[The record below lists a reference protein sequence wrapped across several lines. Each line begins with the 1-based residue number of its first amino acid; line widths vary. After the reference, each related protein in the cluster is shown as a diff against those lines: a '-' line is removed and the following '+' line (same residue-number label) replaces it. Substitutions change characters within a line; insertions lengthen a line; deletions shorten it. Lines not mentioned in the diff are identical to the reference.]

1 MAHSRKNT
9 TPAATYR
16 WPRYDSFVG
25 NKSLDKVGVTQAH
38 LLFKAFSRY
47 FLFFLIDPLLS
58 RHPLTRRR
66 PFRVHVVASYAC

>member
-25 NKSLDKVGVTQAH
+25 NKSLDKVGAIQAR
-38 LLFKAFSRY
+38 LLFQALSRY
-47 FLFFLIDPLLS
+47 FLFFLITVVTDS
-58 RHPLTRRR
+58 LTRCR